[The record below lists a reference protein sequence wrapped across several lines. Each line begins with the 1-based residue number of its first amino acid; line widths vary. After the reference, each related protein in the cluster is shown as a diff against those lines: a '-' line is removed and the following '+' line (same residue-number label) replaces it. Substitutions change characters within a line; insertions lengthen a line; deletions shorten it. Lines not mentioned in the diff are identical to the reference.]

1 MENLWWNWFIE
12 PIVNI
17 SENFGKNL
25 EKKFAVASKYNK
37 FDKFPNRRMLSEN
50 VLE

>member
-1 MENLWWNWFIE
+1 VENLWWNWFIE
-12 PIVNI
+12 LIVNI

-25 EKKFAVASKYNK
+25 GNKFAVASKYNK
-37 FDKFPNRRMLSEN
+37 FDKFPNGRMLSEN